1 MLKLAQT
8 PVEPT
13 PVPQHVAIIMDGNG
27 RWARAR
33 GLPRTLGH
41 REGVEALRRT
51 VEAAGKMGVKYLTV
65 FGFSTENWTRPVEEV
80 DALFELM
87 RLYVAKDLERLV
99 KEGVCIRVIGGR
111 ESLAPD
117 VRDIIVRAE
126 QRSAHNSA
134 LRLTVAFNYG
144 GRSEIVRAVQ
154 RIAADVKAG
163 VLAPEA
169 ISADTFDLYLY
180 THDMPSPDLVIRTSG
195 EQRISNFLLWQ
206 AAYAEFIFLDV
217 LWPDFDQAALES
229 AFHEYRQRDRRFG
242 GVIRDATN

>member
-1 MLKLAQT
+1 MFKLLQT
-8 PVEPT
+8 PVEPKI
-13 PVPQHVAIIMDGNG
+13 PQHVAIIMDGNG

-65 FGFSTENWTRPVEEV
+65 FGFSTENWTRPAEEV

-87 RLYVAKDLERLV
+87 RLYVAKDLDRLA

-111 ESLAPD
+111 DGLAAD
-117 VRDIIVRAE
+117 VREIIVRAE
-126 QRSAHNSA
+126 ERTALNSG

-154 RIAADVKAG
+154 RIAEDVQAG
-163 VLAPEA
+163 KLEPESITA
-169 ISADTFDLYLY
+169 QTFDLYLD
-180 THDMPSPDLVIRTSG
+180 TFDLPSPDLVIRTSG

-206 AAYAEFIFLDV
+206 AAYAELVFLDV

-229 AFHEYRQRDRRFG
+229 AFQEYQQRDRRFG
-242 GVIRDATN
+242 GVIRDTTP

>member
-1 MLKLAQT
+1 MLKRLQT
-8 PVEPT
+8 PVEPD

-65 FGFSTENWTRPVEEV
+65 FGFSTENWARPAEEV

-87 RLYVAKDLERLV
+87 RLYVAKDLERLAR
-99 KEGVCIRVIGGR
+99 EGVCIRVIGGR
-111 ESLAPD
+111 DSLAPD
-117 VRDIIVRAE
+117 VREIIVRAE
-126 QRSAHNSA
+126 ERTAANTA

-154 RIAADVKAG
+154 RIAEDVRAG
-163 VLAPEA
+163 ALAPEA
-169 ISADTFDLYLY
+169 ISAETVDLYLY
-180 THDMPSPDLVIRTSG
+180 THDLPSPDLVIRTSG

-206 AAYAEFIFLDV
+206 AAYSEFIFLDV
-217 LWPDFDQAALES
+217 MWPDFDGAVLES

-242 GVIRDATN
+242 GVVRDPTP